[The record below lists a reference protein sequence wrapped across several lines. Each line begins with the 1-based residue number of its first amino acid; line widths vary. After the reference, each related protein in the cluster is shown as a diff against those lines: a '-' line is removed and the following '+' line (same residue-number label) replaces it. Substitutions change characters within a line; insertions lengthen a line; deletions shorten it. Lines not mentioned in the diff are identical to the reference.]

1 MRRHGHA
8 GSDHAFFF
16 GPTTKRGSHRANRTV
31 PAGEGG
37 GSTWHGQTSVE
48 TGLVLVRRGGDEYMI
63 TDPLLPVPGAVI
75 SRARMDSKAKKRKH
89 QQPAPAADNN
99 GGFMGET
106 AGYKSAL
113 VNTGEGAC
121 ALLNAGEMV
130 ATSTTAKCPMRAP
143 AVTEGN

>member
-1 MRRHGHA
+1 
-8 GSDHAFFF
+8 
-16 GPTTKRGSHRANRTV
+16 
-31 PAGEGG
+31 
-37 GSTWHGQTSVE
+37 
-48 TGLVLVRRGGDEYMI
+48 
-63 TDPLLPVPGAVI
+63 
-75 SRARMDSKAKKRKH
+75 MDSKAKKRKH